1 MALIRFQNV
10 SKTFSLGGGS
20 RLLRSY
26 LGLAVRRP
34 KRDPFYALRDV
45 TFTVEH
51 GESVAIIG
59 SNGAGKSTLMSL
71 VAGLSPPDEGTVEV
85 NGRVAA
91 LLELGVG
98 FHSELTGAEN
108 VRLNAALMG
117 LSRKRTAEV
126 YNDIVE
132 FSGVRDFIDA
142 PIRAYSAGMVLR
154 LAFSVA
160 IHCEPEILLI
170 DEVLVVGDQAFQAKC
185 MERIRDFRRQGKTL
199 LCVSHS
205 AEMVRTFCDR
215 AIWIDHGRVVRIGP
229 AAEVLEAYARG
240 ELVPPTNVPV
250 ETGAAAAEH
259 PEDERGAPA
268 GPHNV
273 DLRPLLDT
281 SPVNAIRVSSEE
293 EAAIAALHAAGFVW
307 VSAGGR
313 RAGAGEDFE
322 FVSPKA
328 AAHDEAAQL
337 LRRAAELAR
346 FRPLA
351 PEPGWHFDVGWDDPD
366 AIVQE
371 RRRIWEYFRQRGVT
385 GPVEVTWV
393 DGIRARLHLGN
404 DLSRQ
409 LFIGGRFEPN
419 ELTLVA
425 RTLRPGS
432 VMIDAGANEGL
443 FTLVAASRVGASG
456 AVLAFEP
463 SAREFARLSDNCRLN
478 RFDHVRLFPA
488 ALSDQNGTAEL
499 SIAEA
504 EHGGQNQLA
513 ELPEKVRLEAS
524 IEVQTVRLDDA
535 PGVAALPR
543 LDLVKIDVEGA
554 ELAVLRGGEAAI
566 RKHRPLILFECS
578 DDLLAKQGGSRA
590 ELLALL
596 ESWGYRIYGFSAATG
611 EPIPLCDTVDTLN
624 LIAAP
629 ASSYNP

>member
-185 MERIRDFRRQGKTL
+185 MERIREFRRQGKTL

-205 AEMVRTFCDR
+205 PEMVRTFCDR
-215 AIWIDHGRVVRIGP
+215 AIWIDHGQVVRIGP
-229 AAEVLEAYARG
+229 AAEILEAY
-240 ELVPPTNVPV
+240 
-250 ETGAAAAEH
+250 
-259 PEDERGAPA
+259 
-268 GPHNV
+268 
-273 DLRPLLDT
+273 
-281 SPVNAIRVSSEE
+281 
-293 EAAIAALHAAGFVW
+293 
-307 VSAGGR
+307 
-313 RAGAGEDFE
+313 
-322 FVSPKA
+322 
-328 AAHDEAAQL
+328 
-337 LRRAAELAR
+337 
-346 FRPLA
+346 
-351 PEPGWHFDVGWDDPD
+351 
-366 AIVQE
+366 
-371 RRRIWEYFRQRGVT
+371 QRG
-385 GPVEVTWV
+385 
-393 DGIRARLHLGN
+393 
-404 DLSRQ
+404 S
-409 LFIGGRFEPN
+409 
-419 ELTLVA
+419 
-425 RTLRPGS
+425 
-432 VMIDAGANEGL
+432 
-443 FTLVAASRVGASG
+443 
-456 AVLAFEP
+456 
-463 SAREFARLSDNCRLN
+463 
-478 RFDHVRLFPA
+478 
-488 ALSDQNGTAEL
+488 TA
-499 SIAEA
+499 
-504 EHGGQNQLA
+504 
-513 ELPEKVRLEAS
+513 
-524 IEVQTVRLDDA
+524 
-535 PGVAALPR
+535 
-543 LDLVKIDVEGA
+543 
-554 ELAVLRGGEAAI
+554 
-566 RKHRPLILFECS
+566 
-578 DDLLAKQGGSRA
+578 
-590 ELLALL
+590 
-596 ESWGYRIYGFSAATG
+596 
-611 EPIPLCDTVDTLN
+611 
-624 LIAAP
+624 
-629 ASSYNP
+629 